1 MENRRERR
9 TKIRDMLNQESDQIP
24 CFIHVPAGSAL
35 VRRRQ
40 QQQTRRKARLIPVW
54 HMNQYTCRVA
64 VKMKSDSVIIL
75 AFIYFI
81 FFFIFYLLSG
91 QMWCKD
97 AVTLCTPTDMHA
109 TLSWSH
115 TCRRSTFIRMMWNVV
130 ACESWVK
137 RGAGEAN
144 ADFQERSPDR
154 EQNRLLL
161 HIAPFKLVFILDSLA
176 PFTTLH
182 SLWG

>member
-1 MENRRERR
+1 MCQPARRWLDDNNNKQEE
-9 TKIRDMLNQESDQIP
+9 KRDWFQFDTWIN
-24 CFIHVPAGSAL
+24 
-35 VRRRQ
+35 
-40 QQQTRRKARLIPVW
+40 TR
-54 HMNQYTCRVA
+54 A
-64 VKMKSDSVIIL
+64 VLLLKWNLTLSSSSPL
-75 AFIYFI
+75 FIYLFI
-81 FFFIFYLLSG
+81 FIFYLLSG

-97 AVTLCTPTDMHA
+97 AVTLCTSTDMHA
-109 TLSWSH
+109 TLSWGH

-137 RGAGEAN
+137 GGKGMN
-144 ADFQERSPDR
+144 TDFQERSPDR